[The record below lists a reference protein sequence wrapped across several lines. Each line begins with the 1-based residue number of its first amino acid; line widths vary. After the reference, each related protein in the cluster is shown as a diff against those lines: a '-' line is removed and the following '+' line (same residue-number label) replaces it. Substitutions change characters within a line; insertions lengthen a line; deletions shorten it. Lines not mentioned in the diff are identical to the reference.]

1 MENIRLLLAEDDV
14 NLGKVLTDTLTAKGY
29 SVKYANNGEVAY
41 ELFTTKNLN
50 FDICLI
56 DVMMPLKDGFTL
68 VKEIRKLDK
77 KIPVIF
83 LTAKTL
89 QQDMIEGLNIGADD
103 YITKPFDM
111 NVLEARLQAVL
122 RRTKQN
128 PENTQTVFQLGDITF
143 DSNRQT
149 LLVQGKE
156 KKLTTRETEVLLM
169 LIQNKNEVLE
179 RGYAL
184 KKIWGDD
191 SFYNARS
198 MDVYITKL
206 RRYFKDNP
214 SVQIVN
220 IHGIGFKRVI

>member
-220 IHGIGFKRVI
+220 IHGIGFKLVI

>member
-1 MENIRLLLAEDDV
+1 MMSIW
-14 NLGKVLTDTLTAKGY
+14 VLTDTLNAQGY
-29 SVKYANNGEVAY
+29 SVKYANNGEEAY
-41 ELFTTKNLN
+41 ELFTSKNSS

-68 VKEIRKLDK
+68 VKEIRKVDK
-77 KIPVIF
+77 KVPIIF
-83 LTAKTL
+83 LTAKNL

-122 RRTKQN
+122 RRTQLDTEK
-128 PENTQTVFQLGDITF
+128 EETVFQLGSITF

-149 LLVQGKE
+149 LIINGKE

-169 LIQNKNEVLE
+169 LIQNKNSILD

-206 RRYFKDNP
+206 RRYFKDDP

-220 IHGIGFKRVI
+220 IHGIGFKLVI

>member
-1 MENIRLLLAEDDV
+1 MENIRLLLAGDDV

-220 IHGIGFKRVI
+220 IHGIGFKLVI

>member
-111 NVLEARLQAVL
+111 NVLEARLQAML

-220 IHGIGFKRVI
+220 IHGIGFKLVI

>member
-41 ELFTTKNLN
+41 ELFTSKNLD

-122 RRTKQN
+122 RRTKQDT
-128 PENTQTVFQLGDITF
+128 EKGQTVFQLGEITF

-206 RRYFKDNP
+206 RRYFKDDP

-220 IHGIGFKRVI
+220 IHGIGFKLVI

>member
-1 MENIRLLLAEDDV
+1 MENIRLLLAGDDV

-206 RRYFKDNP
+206 RRYIKDNP

-220 IHGIGFKRVI
+220 IHGIGFKLVI